1 MPMIK
6 EKGRSGGKK
15 EGREKTF
22 ADSRLKVGNVRDI
35 KVGGGQ
41 AIFEQKY
48 MFCQLFSTIA
58 GAHNPWAPNNRRKSC
73 G

>member
-22 ADSRLKVGNVRDI
+22 ADSRLKVGNVLTCI
-35 KVGGGQ
+35 QILVGS
-41 AIFEQKY
+41 
-48 MFCQLFSTIA
+48 LTDD
-58 GAHNPWAPNNRRKSC
+58 
-73 G
+73 

>member
-22 ADSRLKVGNVRDI
+22 AADSRLKVGNVLTCIQILSGCLKDD
-35 KVGGGQ
+35 
-41 AIFEQKY
+41 
-48 MFCQLFSTIA
+48 
-58 GAHNPWAPNNRRKSC
+58 
-73 G
+73 

>member
-22 ADSRLKVGNVRDI
+22 ADSRLKVGNVLTCNKILSGCLKDD
-35 KVGGGQ
+35 
-41 AIFEQKY
+41 
-48 MFCQLFSTIA
+48 
-58 GAHNPWAPNNRRKSC
+58 
-73 G
+73 

>member
-22 ADSRLKVGNVRDI
+22 ADSRLKAGNVLTCIQILSGCLKDD
-35 KVGGGQ
+35 
-41 AIFEQKY
+41 
-48 MFCQLFSTIA
+48 
-58 GAHNPWAPNNRRKSC
+58 
-73 G
+73 